1 LEQLEGFE
9 SAASAWE
16 GDLLPSRIHA
26 YDPAWLDALCQSG
39 RYVWVRLTPAQA
51 AMNPVKSSPIALLQR
66 RRVGAWRTLNPAN
79 AAMVEITGGTQR
91 VYDTLKAHGASFF
104 EELADTSGL
113 LKTQVES
120 ALAELVAKGLAVCD
134 SFKGLRALLVPE
146 DKKRRYRGINPFG
159 IEDAGRWSLLNPSR
173 LPSEGHDG
181 QGEPGSP
188 STPLNIAAME
198 HIAGVLLRRYGVVFR
213 ALLARETTAPPWHD
227 LLKVYRKLEARGEI
241 RGGRFVAGHYG
252 EQFALPEAV
261 EGLRAIR
268 KQPNDEEICAVSAA
282 DPLNLVG
289 IVTPG
294 PKLPA
299 LSGNRVLYKAG
310 VPLAVLS
317 GKEMRWLADP
327 AGEDEWDIKNRMI
340 RRLSL

>member
-1 LEQLEGFE
+1 
-9 SAASAWE
+9 
-16 GDLLPSRIHA
+16 
-26 YDPAWLDALCQSG
+26 
-39 RYVWVRLTPAQA
+39 
-51 AMNPVKSSPIALLQR
+51 MNPVKSTPIALLQR
-66 RRVGAWRTLNPAN
+66 RRVGAWQALNPVI
-79 AAMVEITGGTQR
+79 AARVEITGGTQR
-91 VYDTLKAHGASFF
+91 VYDTLKSHGASFF
-104 EELADTSGL
+104 EELADASGL

-159 IEDAGRWSLLNPSR
+159 IEEAGRWSLLNPPR
-173 LPSEGHDG
+173 LPGESQVGE
-181 QGEPGSP
+181 GEPASTP
-188 STPLNIAAME
+188 TPLNTAAME

-213 ALLARETTAPPWHD
+213 ALLARETAAPPWHD

-261 EGLRAIR
+261 EGLRTMR
-268 KQPNDEEICAVSAA
+268 EQPNDEEICAVSAS

-289 IVTPG
+289 IITPG
-294 PKLPA
+294 SKIPSLP
-299 LSGNRVLYKAG
+299 GNRVLYKAG
-310 VPLAVLS
+310 VPLAMLS

-327 AGEDEWDIKNRMI
+327 AGEDEWDIKNRML
-340 RRLSL
+340 RRKNLTVFQKQAEIKPIYP